1 MSTKR
6 KQSVLS
12 IKDKQTI
19 ISRLEKEKKEQI

>member
-6 KQSVLS
+6 NRSVLA

-19 ISRLEKEKKEQI
+19 ISRLKKEKKEQI